1 MSVRGDVRGRERRL
15 AGGPGR
21 FETVVVGGGQAGL
34 SVGYQLAKR
43 GRSFVILEANG
54 RVGDSWRKR
63 WDSLKL
69 FTPAR
74 YNGLD
79 GFPFPADG
87 WAFPTKDEMADYLEA
102 YAARFDLPV
111 RTGVSVER
119 LSRANGRFL
128 VESQAGVFE
137 AENVVVAMADFQRPR
152 VPEFAKELDQDIVQ
166 LHSYEYRNPSRLRD
180 GGVLVVG
187 AGNSGAE
194 ISLEL
199 SRTHRTWL
207 SGRDT
212 GHMPF
217 RIEGTAS
224 RHLLAPLALRFVFH
238 RVLTV
243 NTPIGRRARPR
254 ILSRGAPVIRVKP
267 RELDTAGVERVPRMI
282 GVRDGLPLLED
293 DRTLDA
299 ANVIWCTGYHP
310 GFSWIALP
318 VFGSEGP
325 IHYRGV
331 VQSEPGLYFVGLEFL
346 YAMSSVMVQGVG
358 RDAEYIARHI
368 SSRVPTVNTAP

>member
-1 MSVRGDVRGRERRL
+1 
-15 AGGPGR
+15 
-21 FETVVVGGGQAGL
+21 
-34 SVGYQLAKR
+34 
-43 GRSFVILEANG
+43 VILEANG

-79 GFPFPADG
+79 GCPFPADG
-87 WAFPTKDEMADYLEA
+87 WTFPTKDEMADYLEA

-128 VESQAGVFE
+128 VESQADVFE

-180 GGVLVVG
+180 GGVLVVE

-224 RHLLAPLALRFVFH
+224 RLLLAPLALRFVFH

-243 NTPIGRRARPR
+243 NTPIGRRARPK

-267 RELDTAGVERVPRMI
+267 RELAAAGVERVPRMI

-310 GFSWIALP
+310 GFSWIDLP
-318 VFGSEGP
+318 VFGFEGP
-325 IHYRGV
+325 IHHRGV

-346 YAMSSVMVQGVG
+346 YAMSSVMVHGVG
-358 RDAEYIARHI
+358 RDAEHIVKHI
-368 SSRVPTVNTAP
+368 SSRVPAVSPAT